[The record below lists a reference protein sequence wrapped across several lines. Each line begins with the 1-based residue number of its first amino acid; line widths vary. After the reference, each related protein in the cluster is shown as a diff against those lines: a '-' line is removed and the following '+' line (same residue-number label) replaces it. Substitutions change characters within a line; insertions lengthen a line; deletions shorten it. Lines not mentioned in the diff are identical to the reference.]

1 MEARRQYYEPDHTL
15 LAGHQYFLS
24 DAEFLPTNVLSYQSE
39 DVRME
44 FLPVDQD
51 AQQLPLLYPFDSV
64 PIDSSQLYVGE
75 NDDTTPKIEFSTQWN
90 NRKEAVWDIVGPK
103 RGMQAFI
110 TAPVSEARAAPEIW
124 AENIYDAQDVLPYF
138 TIGQTILASKIPRA
152 VSRSVLLTSSLHD
165 VRADW
170 RAGKIGFTVQ
180 VRYKLQLNRP
190 KRWKAPSSN
199 KMVNVDC
206 KPMDPIQ
213 FRKLRACYEG
223 GIPVRVLATGD
234 FPSLPTFQSKPQEEG
249 GPIYPIGSGNWQ
261 NGVVMLGFFWVNK
274 VREIEHSFDSEDIET
289 GKCSGRS
296 KWVFEF
302 LSCDINNCPPWWCP
316 LGDDSE
322 EDSTQSDY
330 SIPDDDEWEPSN
342 ASKRRRVEEYIDPQ
356 LCVDASMFE
365 VIGQNEERGWSKVK
379 PVPSYPHVDWSGNNW
394 ALHHTDPV
402 PDGIHTH
409 TEINAPP
416 GCLPNIPKLSVST
429 MINANSRTSVKPP
442 AIAPKALGLSLEP
455 IVGNNQCL
463 SRAPKLRASLLLGWH
478 CLTCGRL
485 NPRKKW
491 LNQLCPLC
499 KTISTALILPEWHRR
514 AHTEAVGPIGTLF
527 RLDDGGHQLKTGLHQ
542 MAARDEE
549 TGLTFVEYWLADA
562 PMPIVAELNR
572 AHLADRRKTR
582 RKVELPKTLKAPQP
596 DMIPSTDASTLG
608 PNTAAPA
615 SISSTSV
622 STVNPQTTAP
632 SIQGRTHP
640 DGGKLIRQRDP
651 GGSRAVF
658 SENTR
663 MLFMHITRP
672 QHPTGLAL
680 VDRIFSG
687 FATEVQMER
696 QENNASYRTGA
707 SALSCHY
714 TYLAGCGTH
723 VMHTSSPAVDWE
735 EVPGCVYDAHALLVD
750 YQTHTVFNNNKTV
763 REFNQS
769 IYIVGN
775 GDTGTSTFRI
785 THRAEDGPIGYMVFG
800 ASCSIEILVGNGE
813 NAKKTTK
820 GGATRRAEV
829 LLAHGDALMTMPVEG
844 DAPLQV
850 RVKRT
855 GLAVVSIARHVVP
868 VSAQVE
874 TPQGVPRKER
884 LPVLKKLPTPV
895 NRDVTPAKRK
905 ARTPSVKHPKT

>member
-1 MEARRQYYEPDHTL
+1 M
-15 LAGHQYFLS
+15 
-24 DAEFLPTNVLSYQSE
+24 
-39 DVRME
+39 
-44 FLPVDQD
+44 
-51 AQQLPLLYPFDSV
+51 
-64 PIDSSQLYVGE
+64 DSSQYH
-75 NDDTTPKIEFSTQWN
+75 IEFSMQWN
-90 NRKEAVWDIVGPK
+90 NRREAVWDIVGPK
-103 RGMQAFI
+103 RGTQAFMI
-110 TAPVSEARAAPEIW
+110 APVSEARAAPEIW

-138 TIGQTILASKIPRA
+138 TVGQTILASKTPRA
-152 VSRSVLLTSSLHD
+152 VSRSVLLTSNLHD
-165 VRADW
+165 IRADW
-170 RAGKIGFTVQ
+170 RAGKIAFTVQ

-190 KRWKAPSSN
+190 KKWKAPSSPS

-213 FRKLRACYEG
+213 FRKLQACNEG

-234 FPSLPTFQSKPQEEG
+234 FPSLPTFQSKPWEEG
-249 GPIYPIGSGNWQ
+249 GPDYPIGSSNWQ
-261 NGVVMLGFFWVNK
+261 NGVVMLGFFWVKK
-274 VREIEHSFDSEDIET
+274 VREIEHSFESENLET

-296 KWVFEF
+296 KWAFEF

-322 EDSTQSDY
+322 DDSTQSDY
-330 SIPDDDEWEPSN
+330 SIRDDDEWEPGN
-342 ASKRRRVEEYIDPQ
+342 ASKRRRIEEYINPQ
-356 LCVDASMFE
+356 LCSDVSMFD
-365 VIGQNEERGWSKVK
+365 IAGQNEESDWPKVK
-379 PVPSYPHVDWSGNNW
+379 SITSHSHLDWPGNDW
-394 ALHHTDPV
+394 ALHTDPV
-402 PDGIHTH
+402 PDGIHAH
-409 TEINAPP
+409 TEINAFP
-416 GCLPNIPKLSVST
+416 GCLPNIPKLSDST
-429 MINANSRTSVKPP
+429 ISDINFQTSVSSP

-455 IVGNNQCL
+455 TVGNDQCL

-491 LNQLCPLC
+491 LNNQSCSLC
-499 KTISTALILPEWHRR
+499 KTISTALVLPEWHRR

-549 TGLTFVEYWLADA
+549 TGLTFVEYWLAEA
-562 PMPIVAELNR
+562 PMPITAELNR
-572 AHLADRRKTR
+572 APLADRRKTR
-582 RKVELPKTLKAPQP
+582 RKTELPKTLEAPQP
-596 DMIPSTDASTLG
+596 DTNPSTDAPT
-608 PNTAAPA
+608 P
-615 SISSTSV
+615 ISSTSV
-622 STVNPQTTAP
+622 PSANSQTTAP
-632 SIQGRTHP
+632 ITQDGTHP

-672 QHPTGLAL
+672 QHPIGLAL

-696 QENNASYRTGA
+696 QENNTSYRTGA

-723 VMHTSSPAVDWE
+723 IMHTSSPAVDWE
-735 EVPGCVYDAHALLVD
+735 EVPGCVYDAHALLVN
-750 YQTHTVFNNNKTV
+750 YQTHTVFDDNKTV

-769 IYIVGN
+769 IYIMGN
-775 GDTGTSTFRI
+775 GTTGTSTFRI

-820 GGATRRAEV
+820 GGATRRAEM

-855 GLAVVSIARHVVP
+855 GLAVVSIARYVAP
-868 VSAQVE
+868 VSTQVE
-874 TPQGVPRKER
+874 TPQEVPRKER
-884 LPVLKKLPTPV
+884 LPALKKLPAPV
-895 NRDVTPAKRK
+895 KRDVTPAKRK
-905 ARTPSVKHPKT
+905 ARTPSFKHPKT